1 MKEFADEV
9 KEWIGNSPYKAT
21 AFGAACFALGW
32 LANIWPL

>member
-9 KEWIGNSPYKAT
+9 KEWVGNSPYKAAT
-21 AFGAACFALGW
+21 FGGACALIGY